1 MAQLG
6 MIETA
11 RRIAAGEFSA
21 LEAVDDALARV
32 DRVQPELNAFVD
44 VFRDA
49 AVTRARI
56 VDERLAAGGALGPLA
71 GVPVVIKDNI
81 CLGQDAYPGRTTC
94 ASRMLEGFR
103 SPYTATAVK
112 KLLDAGAIVV
122 AKANLD
128 EFAMGGS
135 GEHSAFGATRNP
147 WDALRTPGGSSS
159 GSAAAVAA
167 GVVGLALGS
176 DTGGSVRQPAAMCG
190 LVGLK
195 PTYGRVSR
203 YGLVAFAS
211 SLDQIGTLTH
221 SVEDA
226 AAALSVI
233 AGHDAHDATS
243 APREVEDFA
252 AAFAEEVQGQR
263 VAVVRPA
270 GPIHAGIGEALERAA
285 RVLGDAG
292 VGVDEGTLPHT
303 RYGVAAYYVIAP
315 AEASS
320 NLARYDGVRYGRRA
334 ELRDGEGL
342 EDLYVRSRTEAFG
355 PEVKRRILLGTH
367 ALSSGYY
374 DQYYGKAQRTRR
386 LIKNDFDAIFAS
398 GARAVLMPTTPSPAF
413 KLGEKLGDP
422 ISMYLEDAFTVG
434 ANLAGLPAISVPA
447 GLVEVDGVELPIGV
461 QLIGRAYD
469 EAGLLQLAR
478 ALERGLVFDARSPMA
493 LGLS

>member
-1 MAQLG
+1 MAKPG
-6 MIETA
+6 MTETA
-11 RRIAAGEFSA
+11 RRIASGECSA
-21 LEAVDDALARV
+21 LEAVEQALAHI

-44 VFRDA
+44 VFHEA
-49 AVTRARI
+49 AKAHARA
-56 VDERLAAGGALGPLA
+56 VDDRQAAGEPLGPLA
-71 GVPVVIKDNI
+71 GVPVVVKDNI

-94 ASRMLEGFR
+94 ASRMLEGYR
-103 SPYTATAVK
+103 SPYTATAVE
-112 KLLDAGAIVV
+112 KLLAAGAVVV

-135 GEHSAFGATRNP
+135 GEYSAFGATRNP
-147 WDALRTPGGSSS
+147 WDVQRTPGGSSS

-221 SVEDA
+221 NVMDA

-243 APREVEDFA
+243 APREAEDYSTA
-252 AAFAEEVQGQR
+252 VGADAKGHTV
-263 VAVVRPA
+263 VVVRPQGA
-270 GPIHAGIGEALERAA
+270 VHPGVSDALERAA

-292 VGVDEGTLPHT
+292 VGVAEGALPHT
-303 RYGVAAYYVIAP
+303 RYGIASYYLIAP

-320 NLARYDGVRYGRRA
+320 NLARYDGIRYGRRA
-334 ELRDGEGL
+334 EVRDGEAL
-342 EDLYVRSRTEAFG
+342 EDLYVRSRTEGFG
-355 PEVKRRILLGTH
+355 AEVKRRILLGTH

-374 DQYYGKAQRTRR
+374 DQFYGKAQRTRR
-386 LIKNDFDAIFAS
+386 LIKNDFEAIFAT
-398 GARAVLMPTTPSPAF
+398 GARAVLVPTTPTPAF
-413 KLGEKLGDP
+413 RLGEKLADP
-422 ISMYLEDAFTVG
+422 MSMYLEDAFTVG

-447 GLVEVDGVELPIGV
+447 GLVEVDGVMLPVGV
-461 QLIGRAYD
+461 QLIGRAFD
-469 EAGLLQLAR
+469 EAGLLQLAD
-478 ALERGLVFDARSPMA
+478 ALERGLGFDARSPMA
-493 LGLS
+493 LEVS